1 MKLFY
6 LKNYKLIHHTI
17 TIMMYVVMFS
27 LLGLG
32 PDLLTEFPLQAL
44 LLVVSY
50 FTTKFTL
57 RKSGL
62 DSQVLKEL
70 EKYNEQKKS
79 EI

>member
-6 LKNYKLIHHTI
+6 LKNYKAIHHTI
-17 TIMMYVVMFS
+17 TIMMYAVMFS

-32 PDLLTEFPLQAL
+32 PNLLKEFPLQVL

-57 RKSGL
+57 KKSGL
-62 DSQVLKEL
+62 DEEVLKEL
-70 EKYNEQKKS
+70 EKYNKQKKS